1 MMEGTVME
9 RTMTKSRTTIRPD
22 LRPRRPDLPHL
33 RRAAKNRKSDQSPWI
48 WIWAPPRTPTR
59 ARTSSA
65 KNNTP
70 RNTKRRWR
78 RTRAPWR
85 RRSARRL
92 RRRVRRRV
100 AVPAAC
106 PSLARPN
113 GSKSFTGSSRPRIV
127 WCSARGTPR
136 RRTRSSRNTS
146 ARTTRTCT
154 RTSRARL

>member
-78 RTRAPWR
+78 KTRAPWR

-106 PSLARPN
+106 PSRTPEWFEKFHWFVTPENCL
-113 GSKSFTGSSRPRIV
+113 V
-127 WCSARGTPR
+127 LSARDAAQADALVTKYLGPDD
-136 RRTRSSRNTS
+136 
-146 ARTTRTCT
+146 AYVH
-154 RTSRARL
+154 ADVAGAP